1 MINNKIQSL
10 YDLFTQQL
18 LKNPDS
24 KFLFDKINSKW
35 RGLTLSEIN
44 NKVRSIQFYLQK
56 KNVKKGDRIFLLSS
70 SRSEW
75 FLIDIAIQS
84 MGAITVPSFTTNNIS
99 DNKFIIEDSKPKI
112 IFIENDEIF
121 KKNRSIFKKKFIT
134 EKIIIDD
141 SKYETSFKDI
151 LSYDEKIDLPKIKRS
166 DISSIIY
173 TSGTSG
179 NPKGVILSHKSIIHN
194 CIAAFE
200 LLKEINFKN
209 EKFLSFL
216 PLSHSYERMAGLYF
230 PLYINGQI
238 YFCKKMEN
246 ILSDFKE
253 VNPTIVTAVPRFY
266 ENIYKKIYLNI
277 KKSNK
282 ILQSFFEISLKN
294 NFDDLSLLKKSQIKI
309 FYFFLKR
316 KIKNIFGH
324 NFKTFV
330 SGGAALDP
338 KISNLFKFLDIEILQ
353 GYGQTEAGPLI
364 SCNNLKNNNPLTV
377 GFPIMGTKVKTLNTD
392 EIVVKGPNV
401 MNGYWRNK
409 KLSDEVL
416 KNGWLHTGDLGC
428 FDKYGRL
435 IINGRK
441 KDLIVTSG
449 GENISPQKIENYFR
463 LYTEILHTVV
473 FGDSKP
479 FLICIFSVERGVKKS
494 RISRIVDEVNK
505 SLNSVEKIRKF
516 LVAEEPFTYENNLLT
531 QTFKVKKKEVYL
543 KYEKLIKGFYS
554 KL

>member
-10 YDLFTQQL
+10 YDLFVQQL
-18 LKNPDS
+18 LKNPHS
-24 KFLFDKINSKW
+24 KFLFDKVNTKW
-35 RGLTLSEIN
+35 KGLTLDEIN
-44 NKVRSIQFYLQK
+44 DKVKSIQFYLQK

-84 MGAITVPSFTTNNIS
+84 LGAITVPSFITNNFS

-121 KKNRSIFKKKFIT
+121 KKNKSLFKKKFIIG
-134 EKIIIDD
+134 KVIIDD
-141 SKYETSFKDI
+141 SKHETSFKDI
-151 LSYDEKIDLPKIKRS
+151 SSYSEKIDLPKISRN
-166 DISSIIY
+166 DVSSIIY

-179 NPKGVILSHKSIIHN
+179 NPKGVILSHRSIIHN

-200 LLKEINFKN
+200 QLKEINFKN

-230 PLYINGQI
+230 PLYINAEI

-282 ILQSFFEISLKN
+282 LFQSFFETSLKT
-294 NFDDLSLLKKSQIKI
+294 NFDDLSPLKKFQVRL
-309 FYFFLKR
+309 FYFFLKK
-316 KIKNIFGH
+316 KIKNIFGC

-377 GFPIMGTKVKTLNTD
+377 GFPIMGIKVKISNTN
-392 EIVVKGPNV
+392 EILVKGPNV

-416 KNGWLHTGDLGC
+416 KNGWLHTGDLGY
-428 FDKYGRL
+428 FDKNGRL

-449 GENISPQKIENYFR
+449 GENISPQKIESYFQ

-479 FLICIFSVERGVKKS
+479 FLTCIFSVDKGVQKS
-494 RISRIVDEVNK
+494 RISEIVDEVNK
-505 SLNSVEKIRKF
+505 NLNSVEKIRKF
-516 LVAEEPFTYENNLLT
+516 LVAEEPFTYENRLLT
-531 QTFKVKKKEVYL
+531 QTFKVKKDQVYL
-543 KYEKLIKGFYS
+543 KFEELINKFYS

>member
-1 MINNKIQSL
+1 MI
-10 YDLFTQQL
+10 
-18 LKNPDS
+18 
-24 KFLFDKINSKW
+24 FLFF
-35 RGLTLSEIN
+35 L
-44 NKVRSIQFYLQK
+44 
-56 KNVKKGDRIFLLSS
+56 FLLS
-70 SRSEW
+70 
-75 FLIDIAIQS
+75 FLILNS
-84 MGAITVPSFTTNNIS
+84 LSNFVYP
-99 DNKFIIEDSKPKI
+99 
-112 IFIENDEIF
+112 
-121 KKNRSIFKKKFIT
+121 
-134 EKIIIDD
+134 
-141 SKYETSFKDI
+141 TSFKDI
-151 LSYDEKIDLPKIKRS
+151 LSHDEKIDLPKIKKS

-200 LLKEINFKN
+200 LLKDINFKN

-216 PLSHSYERMAGLYF
+216 PLSHSYERMVGLYF

-282 ILQSFFEISLKN
+282 IFQSFFEISLKK
-294 NFDDLSLLKKSQIKI
+294 NFNDFSLLKKFQVKI

-316 KIKNIFGH
+316 KIKNIFGR

-377 GFPIMGTKVKTLNTD
+377 GFPIMGIKVKILDTD

-428 FDKYGRL
+428 FDKNGRL

-449 GENISPQKIENYFR
+449 GENISPQKIENYFQ

-479 FLICIFSVERGVKKS
+479 FLICIFSVERGVNKS

-516 LVAEEPFTYENNLLT
+516 FVAEEPFTYENNLLT

-543 KYEKLIKGFYS
+543 KYEKSIKEFYS